1 MKSVKADGSP
11 VQRGRKRGKQRS
23 RSPLAYK
30 PAHTLSATQAA
41 RTFSDLLNRVRYRG
55 EAFVIERGGEP
66 VCEIS
71 PVKPLRF
78 TGADLLV
85 LLRSLPKPDAAFWD
99 AVEEATRQ
107 ETGVPASPWER

>member
-1 MKSVKADGSP
+1 MKSVKGDGIP
-11 VQRGRKRGKQRS
+11 VQKGRTKGKRRS
-23 RSPLAYK
+23 SGSVAHK
-30 PAHTLSATQAA
+30 AAHTLSATQAA

-71 PVKPLRF
+71 PVKPPRF
-78 TGADLLV
+78 SGADLLA
-85 LLRSLPKPDAAFWD
+85 LLRSLPKPDAGFWD

-107 ETGVPASPWER
+107 KS